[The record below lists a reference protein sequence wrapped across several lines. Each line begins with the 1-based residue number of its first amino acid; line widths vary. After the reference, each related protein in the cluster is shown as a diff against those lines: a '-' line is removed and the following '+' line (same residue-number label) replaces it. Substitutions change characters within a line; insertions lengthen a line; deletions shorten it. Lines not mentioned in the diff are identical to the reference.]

1 MKSLLSE
8 ILGGLLVMVVATV
21 IGVTV
26 NGMRPN
32 GVALIPSGAPVSTV
46 QHSDAPATAD
56 TSLADTTV
64 AEGAISLAEMKRRFD
79 AGTGYIIDAR
89 GPDEYQQGHIPG
101 AINIPHDRIP
111 EYLDALNSQVP
122 TDGEVTIYCRSP
134 TCDFSDLLATEM
146 KMLGYTNVS
155 VFSGGW
161 EQWTLA
167 GYPTEGMVP
176 K

>member
-1 MKSLLSE
+1 VKSFLSE
-8 ILGGLLVMVVATV
+8 IAGGLFVMVVATV
-21 IGVTV
+21 VGVTV
-26 NGMRPN
+26 NGMRPG
-32 GVALIPSGAPVSTV
+32 GVPLIPSGAPVSTV
-46 QHSDAPATAD
+46 QHGESPAAAD
-56 TSLADTTV
+56 TSRADTTL
-64 AEGAISLAEMKRRFD
+64 AEGAISLQEMKRRFD

-89 GPDEYQQGHIPG
+89 SPEEYAQGHIPG
-101 AINIPHDRIP
+101 AINVPHDQIP
-111 EYLDALNSQVP
+111 QYLDSLNSQVP
-122 TDGEVTIYCRSP
+122 TDGEVTIYCRGP
-134 TCDFSDLLATEM
+134 ACDFSDLLATEM

>member
-1 MKSLLSE
+1 MKDFISN
-8 ILGGLLVMVVATV
+8 ILGGVLVMLGATV

-32 GVALIPSGAPVSTV
+32 GLALLPSGEPVSTV
-46 QHSDAPATAD
+46 QHTAPADSAG
-56 TSLADTTV
+56 ADTTL

-89 GPDEYQQGHIPG
+89 SPEEYAQGHISG
-101 AINIPHDRIP
+101 ALNIPHDQLP
-111 EYLDALNSQVP
+111 KYLDTLNSQVP
-122 TDGEVTIYCRSP
+122 TDGQVTIYCRGPS
-134 TCDFSDLLATEM
+134 CDFSDLLATEI

-161 EQWTLA
+161 EQWSLA

>member
-1 MKSLLSE
+1 MKSFFTE
-8 ILGGLLVMVVATV
+8 ILGGLAIMLAATV

-26 NGMRPN
+26 NGMLPN
-32 GVALIPSGAPVSTV
+32 GVALIPEGAPVSTV
-46 QHSDAPATAD
+46 QRAPAAAD
-56 TSLADTTV
+56 SAAADTTL

-79 AGTGYIIDAR
+79 AGTVYIIDAR
-89 GPDEYQQGHIPG
+89 SPEEYEQGHIAG

-111 EYLDALNSQVP
+111 EYLDVLNAEVP
-122 TDGEVTIYCRSP
+122 TEAEVVIYCRGP
-134 TCDFSDLLATEM
+134 ACDFSDLLATEM

-161 EQWTLA
+161 EQWSLA
-167 GYPTEGMVP
+167 GYPTEGLIP